1 MNYITIDRI
10 EGGLAVAQLADGTMQ
25 NIPLSQLPQGVR
37 EGSRLI
43 STPDGWQLDQAG
55 TAEAQ
60 ARVRGKLDKLLKK
73 RG

>member
-10 EGGLAVAQLADGTMQ
+10 EGGFAVALLPDGTMQ

-37 EGSRLI
+37 EGIRLI
-43 STPDGWQLDQAG
+43 STPEGWQLDQAG

-60 ARVRGKLDKLLKK
+60 ARIRGKLDKLLKK